1 MYTKSKI
8 HSFFL
13 ASTCFRYRRS
23 TRISC
28 GSVVPFLSFL
38 SHTHYKSYTFVADK
52 INDMFID
59 YDTLVDLG
67 EQEYLDK
74 KHPRI
79 IYEPF
84 RADIQGF

>member
-1 MYTKSKI
+1 
-8 HSFFL
+8 
-13 ASTCFRYRRS
+13 
-23 TRISC
+23 
-28 GSVVPFLSFL
+28 
-38 SHTHYKSYTFVADK
+38 
-52 INDMFID
+52 MFID